1 MELVLDIVIDAA
13 KDTLALVPFLFVTF
27 ALLAVFELAA
37 GDKIR
42 SAIQRAG
49 AAGPVV
55 GAIAG
60 IVPQCGFSA
69 MGATLYAGRVI
80 TLGTL
85 VAVFLSTSDEML
97 PLLVAEQVDLGKM
110 TFILLTKAVVAVVSG
125 MAIDLALRGIRK
137 SPRLHATL
145 KRRVLGPGMSDE
157 ASVASAVEEEEEEDD
172 PAWNAVSEV
181 CALRRLGPSGYPGGE
196 FEVQSY
202 DAPPS
207 YQYSCGCGC
216 EEVDPTDKRAI
227 ARFALRSAL
236 SHTVKVTAFIFLVT
250 VALVAILDT
259 VGEPVLSQFLASNEV
274 LAVFAS
280 ALVALIPNCAASVVI
295 TQLYL
300 EGVLAFGP
308 MMAGSLV
315 GVGVGFLVLFSAN
328 RSVRENVAIL
338 GMLYVLGVFWGIVL
352 MVLGL

>member
-27 ALLAVFELAA
+27 ALLAVFEFAA

-69 MGATLYAGRVI
+69 MVI

-172 PAWNAVSEV
+172 PAWNAVSVV

>member
-27 ALLAVFELAA
+27 ALLAVFEFAA

-172 PAWNAVSEV
+172 PAWNAVSGRAGIPAASSRCRATTPRPATSTAAV
-181 CALRRLGPSGYPGGE
+181 AAARRSTPRTSGRLPGSRS
-196 FEVQSY
+196 V
-202 DAPPS
+202 PPS
-207 YQYSCGCGC
+207 R
-216 EEVDPTDKRAI
+216 TR
-227 ARFALRSAL
+227 
-236 SHTVKVTAFIFLVT
+236 
-250 VALVAILDT
+250 
-259 VGEPVLSQFLASNEV
+259 
-274 LAVFAS
+274 
-280 ALVALIPNCAASVVI
+280 
-295 TQLYL
+295 
-300 EGVLAFGP
+300 
-308 MMAGSLV
+308 
-315 GVGVGFLVLFSAN
+315 
-328 RSVRENVAIL
+328 
-338 GMLYVLGVFWGIVL
+338 
-352 MVLGL
+352 

>member
-1 MELVLDIVIDAA
+1 M
-13 KDTLALVPFLFVTF
+13 PRSS
-27 ALLAVFELAA
+27 A
-37 GDKIR
+37 GC
-42 SAIQRAG
+42 SA
-49 AAGPVV
+49 
-55 GAIAG
+55 
-60 IVPQCGFSA
+60 
-69 MGATLYAGRVI
+69 
-80 TLGTL
+80 
-85 VAVFLSTSDEML
+85 
-97 PLLVAEQVDLGKM
+97 
-110 TFILLTKAVVAVVSG
+110 
-125 MAIDLALRGIRK
+125 
-137 SPRLHATL
+137 
-145 KRRVLGPGMSDE
+145 
-157 ASVASAVEEEEEEDD
+157 
-172 PAWNAVSEV
+172 
-181 CALRRLGPSGYPGGE
+181 PGGE

-315 GVGVGFLVLFSAN
+315 GVGVGFLVLVSAN